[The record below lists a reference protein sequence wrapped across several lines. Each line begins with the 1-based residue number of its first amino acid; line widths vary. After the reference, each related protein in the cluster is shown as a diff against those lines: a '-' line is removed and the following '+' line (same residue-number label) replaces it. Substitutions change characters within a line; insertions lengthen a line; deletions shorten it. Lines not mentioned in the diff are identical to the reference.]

1 MNKTRW
7 SRVIF
12 SSCVSL
18 AVLFQ
23 AAFALELHSPLPSDL
38 VLWSLFVSS
47 VACAVAAL
55 LVRNR
60 LTANAKI
67 SYSPERT
74 YRIPQLEAEESYL
87 VVGTYCVILC
97 RQPSFPVHYPRIKSF
112 YLSEAS
118 ADQAVMAASSENP
131 HWRVVGVEPR
141 NLSARNEQ
149 IDPLQ
154 GLPDW
159 HVA

>member
-1 MNKTRW
+1 MSKTVW
-7 SRVIF
+7 STVII

-38 VLWSLFVSS
+38 VLCSLSILS
-47 VACAVAAL
+47 VACAAAAF

-67 SYSPERT
+67 SYTPGSA
-74 YRIPQLEAEESYL
+74 YRKPQLEAGESYL
-87 VVGTYCVILC
+87 VVDTYCVILC
-97 RQPSFPVHYPRIKSF
+97 RQPFFPVHYPRIKSF
-112 YLSEAS
+112 YLNEAS
-118 ADQAVMAASSENP
+118 ADRAVIAASVENP
-131 HWRVVGVEPR
+131 HWRVVGVEPST
-141 NLSARNEQ
+141 LSARKER
-149 IDPLQ
+149 IDPLH
-154 GLPDW
+154 GMPDW